1 MFLNCKGSKNSASSR
16 KTPDE
21 TNGCDYTNSTERS
34 SSPSSLTI
42 ALTLSY
48 ELSDEMNVFMRLM
61 IESVRISLNF

>member
-1 MFLNCKGSKNSASSR
+1 MFLDCKGSKNSASSR

-34 SSPSSLTI
+34 SSPSSQTI